1 MPGGNTSSRKRPYR
15 MTKRSIMQGSDYAMR
30 SGELIDMADEA
41 YKPDMEFGFNTDM
54 GSVPNNGSDSGQGNN
69 GWEQGKW
76 PGKGVVASR
85 DPGKAKGDATPGGGW
100 D

>member
-15 MTKRSIMQGSDYAMR
+15 MTKRSAMQGSDYAIQA
-30 SGELIDMADEA
+30 GELYDMADEA
-41 YKPDMEFGFNTDM
+41 YKPDMEFGFNTEL
-54 GSVPNNGSDSGQGNN
+54 GGVAKNGSDSGQGND
-69 GWEQGKW
+69 GWTENW
-76 PGKGVVASR
+76 PGKGVVRSR